1 MIFKDKMVAVT
12 GGAQGIG
19 KCIAECFAR
28 EGAIVHIIDVQD
40 GPWFIGDLSDKVM
53 LERFAAEVIGKIG
66 HIRWTVEPDLFSAIV
81 QNIVSQQISGSA
93 AASILAR
100 IEAALVEITPKTV
113 AKTDMQTFRACGV
126 SMRKTEYIK
135 EFAAKVV
142 SGELDLAAVA
152 KMPDAEVIAAL
163 SSLRGIGIWTA
174 EILLLFTLQRPD
186 ILSYGDLGI
195 HRGMRMVYRH
205 RKITKK
211 LFAKYRCRL
220 SPCGSVA
227 SLYFW
232 MVAGGAIPGLT
243 DPACGIQK

>member
-40 GPWFIGDLSDKVM
+40 GPWFIGDLSDKVT

>member
-1 MIFKDKMVAVT
+1 MTFRY
-12 GGAQGIG
+12 G
-19 KCIAECFAR
+19 KKEIEYLKSR
-28 EGAIVHIIDVQD
+28 DRRLG
-40 GPWFIGDLSDKVM
+40 
-53 LERFAAEVIGKIG
+53 EVIDQIG

-100 IEAALVEITPKTV
+100 IEEALGEITPEAV
-113 AKTDMQTFRACGV
+113 AKTDVQVFRNCGT
-126 SMRKTEYIK
+126 SLRKTEYIK
-135 EFAAKVV
+135 DFAAKVV

-163 SSLRGIGIWTA
+163 SSLRGIGVWTA
-174 EILLLFTLQRPD
+174 EMLLLFTLQRPD

-205 RKITKK
+205 RKITKA
-211 LFAKYRCRL
+211 LFEKYRRRL

-232 MVAGGAIPGLT
+232 MVAGGAIPELT
-243 DPACGIQK
+243 DPGQ

>member
-1 MIFKDKMVAVT
+1 MNFKY
-12 GGAQGIG
+12 G
-19 KCIAECFAR
+19 KKEIEYLKSR
-28 EGAIVHIIDVQD
+28 DRRLGAIIDQ
-40 GPWFIGDLSDKVM
+40 
-53 LERFAAEVIGKIG
+53 IG

-100 IEAALVEITPKTV
+100 IEEKLGTITPKSV
-113 AKTDMQTFRACGV
+113 AKTNVQTFRACGV
-126 SMRKTEYIK
+126 SLRKTEYIK

-142 SGELDLAAVA
+142 SGELDLDAVA
-152 KMPDAEVIAAL
+152 KMPDAEVIATL
-163 SSLRGIGIWTA
+163 SSLRGIGVWTA
-174 EILLLFTLQRPD
+174 EMLLLFTLQRPD

-211 LFAKYRCRL
+211 LFAKYRRRL

-232 MVAGGAIPGLT
+232 MVAGGAIPDLT
-243 DPACGIQK
+243 DPACGLQK

>member
-1 MIFKDKMVAVT
+1 MNFRY
-12 GGAQGIG
+12 G
-19 KCIAECFAR
+19 KKEIEYLKAR
-28 EGAIVHIIDVQD
+28 DGRIGAIIDQ
-40 GPWFIGDLSDKVM
+40 
-53 LERFAAEVIGKIG
+53 IG

-100 IEAALVEITPKTV
+100 IEERLGEITPKSVT
-113 AKTDMQTFRACGV
+113 KTAVQTFRACGV
-126 SMRKTEYIK
+126 SLRKTEYIK

-152 KMPDAEVIAAL
+152 KMPDAEVIATL
-163 SSLRGIGIWTA
+163 SSLRGIGVWTA
-174 EILLLFTLQRPD
+174 EMLLLFTLQRPD

-211 LFAKYRCRL
+211 LFEKYRRRL

-232 MVAGGAIPGLT
+232 KVSGGAIPELT
-243 DPACGIQK
+243 DPAG

>member
-12 GGAQGIG
+12 GGEQGIG

-40 GPWFIGDLSDKVM
+40 GPWFIGDLSNKVT

>member
-28 EGAIVHIIDVQD
+28 QGAIVHIIDVQD
-40 GPWFIGDLSDKVM
+40 APWFIGDLSDKVT

-163 SSLRGIGIWTA
+163 SSLRGIGVWTA
-174 EILLLFTLQRPD
+174 EMLLLFTLQRPD

>member
-1 MIFKDKMVAVT
+1 MNFKYGKKEMEYLKARDRRLGAVVD
-12 GGAQGIG
+12 QIG
-19 KCIAECFAR
+19 R
-28 EGAIVHIIDVQD
+28 
-40 GPWFIGDLSDKVM
+40 
-53 LERFAAEVIGKIG
+53 
-66 HIRWTVEPDLFSAIV
+66 IRWTVEPDLFSAIV
-81 QNIVSQQISGSA
+81 QNIVSQQISGKA
-93 AASILAR
+93 AESILAR
-100 IEAALVEITPKTV
+100 VETALGGITPKSV
-113 AKTDMQTFRACGV
+113 AKTDVQTFRSCGV
-126 SMRKTEYIK
+126 SLRKTEYIK

-152 KMPDAEVIAAL
+152 KMPDADVIAAL
-163 SSLRGIGIWTA
+163 SSLRGIGVWTA
-174 EILLLFTLQRPD
+174 EMLLLFTLQRPD

-211 LFAKYRCRL
+211 LFAKYRRRL

-243 DPACGIQK
+243 DPAPNKTSQPKKVQP

>member
-40 GPWFIGDLSDKVM
+40 GPWFIGDLSDKVT

-163 SSLRGIGIWTA
+163 SSLRGIGVWTA
-174 EILLLFTLQRPD
+174 EMLLLFTLQRPD